1 MRCNKLNRNINK
13 LPDDVI
19 KHLIEFAIVDKKKSF
34 DPDEINFKQFVFIV
48 LYTVALDEIFQK
60 IT

>member
-1 MRCNKLNRNINK
+1 MRCNKFIRNINK

-34 DPDEINFKQFVFIV
+34 DPNEINIKQFVFIII
-48 LYTVALDEIFQK
+48 YTVALDEIFQK

>member
-1 MRCNKLNRNINK
+1 MRCNKLIRNINK

-19 KHLIEFAIVDKKKSF
+19 KHLVEFAIVDKKKYF
-34 DPDEINFKQFVFIV
+34 DPNEINFKQFVFIV
-48 LYTVALDEIFQK
+48 LYTVALDEIFKK

>member
-19 KHLIEFAIVDKKKSF
+19 KHLVEFAIVDKKKSF
-34 DPDEINFKQFVFIV
+34 DPNEINIKQFVFII

>member
-1 MRCNKLNRNINK
+1 MSCNRLNKNINK

-19 KHLIEFAIVDKKKSF
+19 RHLVEFAIVDKKKYF
-34 DPDEINFKQFVFIV
+34 DPNEINFKQFVFIV
-48 LYTVALDEIFQK
+48 LYTVALDEIFKK

>member
-1 MRCNKLNRNINK
+1 MRCNKFIRNINK

-19 KHLIEFAIVDKKKSF
+19 KHLVEFAIVDKKKSF
-34 DPDEINFKQFVFIV
+34 DPNEINIKQFVFIII
-48 LYTVALDEIFQK
+48 YTVALDEIFQK

>member
-1 MRCNKLNRNINK
+1 MSCNGLNKNINK

-19 KHLIEFAIVDKKKSF
+19 KHLVEFAIVDKKKYF
-34 DPDEINFKQFVFIV
+34 DPNEINFKQFVFII
-48 LYTVALDEIFQK
+48 LYTVALDEIFKK

>member
-1 MRCNKLNRNINK
+1 MRCNKLNKNINK

-19 KHLIEFAIVDKKKSF
+19 KHLVKFAIVDKKKYF
-34 DPDEINFKQFVFIV
+34 DPNEINFKQFVFII
-48 LYTVALDEIFQK
+48 LYTVALDEIFKK

>member
-19 KHLIEFAIVDKKKSF
+19 KHLVEFAIVDKKKSF

>member
-1 MRCNKLNRNINK
+1 MSCNRLNKNINK

-19 KHLIEFAIVDKKKSF
+19 RNLVEFAIVDKKKYF
-34 DPDEINFKQFVFIV
+34 DPNEINFKQFVFII
-48 LYTVALDEIFQK
+48 LYTVALDEIFKK